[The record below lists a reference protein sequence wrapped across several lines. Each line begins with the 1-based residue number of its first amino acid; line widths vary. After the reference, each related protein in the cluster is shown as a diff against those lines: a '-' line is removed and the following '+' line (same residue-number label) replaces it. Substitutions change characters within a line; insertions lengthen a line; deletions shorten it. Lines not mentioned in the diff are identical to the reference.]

1 MQISANDYDE
11 LVDRLKKL
19 SYASDYIPSADAL
32 DSIMEMEPEGKILP
46 DRFVTF
52 LIWVDMHHPEPTD
65 EEEQMMLKR
74 IRKILYTS
82 VEITE
87 EASGRGYSK
96 KVNKGFRENL

>member
-1 MQISANDYDE
+1 MQIPANDYDE

-19 SYASDYIPSADAL
+19 SYVSDYIPSADAL
-32 DSIMEMEPEGKILP
+32 DSIMEMGPEGKILP

-52 LIWVDMHHPEPTD
+52 LMWVDMHHPEPTD

-74 IRKILYTS
+74 TRKILYTS

-96 KVNKGFRENL
+96 KLTAPHR